1 MPTFV
6 WGEEFHTGIGFVDEQ
21 HHALI
26 DLFNQLSASFTE
38 RGVESEAAMQRV
50 FAQLID
56 YARYHFSLEEE
67 LMRKEGVDHRHVALH
82 VRLHDEFAEQ
92 VQAIWGARKSLGNPA
107 EVFLNFLTS
116 WLCLHV
122 LGVDQSL
129 ARQIALIREGSTAE
143 DAFEQ
148 EQLRPREKSS
158 LAMIKALRN
167 TYQTV
172 SRLSLELIT
181 ANRFLEQRV
190 VARTQELQEAN
201 EALRLANQKLE
212 IHSQTD
218 GLLGIANRKYFDTRL
233 EDEWHRAV
241 REQYPV
247 GLLMIDVDFFKNYN
261 DHCGHVAGD
270 VCLQAV
276 VKAARTRMVRGSDLL
291 ARYGGEEFV
300 VLLPN
305 TSLHGAHTVAEG
317 IRQAVAE
324 LDIPHPDSRVAAHVT
339 VSIGAASILPDRQ
352 SKPGQVVLAA
362 DQALYA
368 AKQQGRDRVC
378 IDKSSGG

>member
-6 WGEEFHTGIGFVDEQ
+6 WGEEFYTGIGFVDEQ

-38 RGVESEAAMQRV
+38 RGDESEAAVQRV

-67 LMRKEGVDHRHVALH
+67 LMRKEGVDNRHLSLH

-129 ARQIALIREGSTAE
+129 ARQVALIRDGNTAE
-143 DAFEQ
+143 NAFEQ
-148 EQLRPREKSS
+148 EQQRPRDKSS

-172 SRLSLELIT
+172 SHLSLELIT

-190 VARTQELQEAN
+190 VARTKELQEAN

-270 VCLQAV
+270 ACLQAV
-276 VKAARTRMVRGSDLL
+276 AKAAAARMVRGADLL

-300 VLLPN
+300 VLLPS
-305 TSLHGAHTVAEG
+305 TSPHGAFKVAEG
-317 IRQAVAE
+317 IRRAVAE
-324 LDIPHPDSRVAAHVT
+324 LSIPHPDSRIAPHVT

-352 SKPGQVVLAA
+352 SKPEQVVLAA

-378 IDKSSGG
+378 VA